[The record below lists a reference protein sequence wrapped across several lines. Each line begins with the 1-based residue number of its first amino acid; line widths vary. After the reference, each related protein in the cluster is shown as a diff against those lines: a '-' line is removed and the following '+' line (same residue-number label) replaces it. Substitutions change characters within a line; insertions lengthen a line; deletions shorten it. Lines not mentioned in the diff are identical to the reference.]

1 MITLE
6 IKNTA
11 LKTLPKSP
19 GVYFVMEDQKCLY
32 VGKSKSLFNRWNLGK
47 HHREAQIKA
56 DHPIATLTY
65 LSFDEK
71 LLSHWEDHY
80 IQLLKPS
87 LNRTRIK
94 KYASIEIPDR
104 AQKFLSSLTD
114 FQREAIELSVTKIL
128 IGSEGF
134 CFHVLTKQD
143 IDTMIDFVFYDLAKL
158 AYTEGFEFTQI
169 CRLGAK
175 YPVKIY
181 AYQDKQSS
189 IADGDKN

>member
-134 CFHVLTKQD
+134 CFHVLTRQKAIAL
-143 IDTMIDFVFYDLAKL
+143 IDCLFDDLAKL
-158 AYTEGFEFTQI
+158 AYTEGFVYTQI
-169 CRLGAK
+169 VCSQNVN
-175 YPVKIY
+175 PINIY
-181 AYQDKQSS
+181 APLV
-189 IADGDKN
+189 ATG